1 MPDMGE
7 KLNKLIATKTKE
19 ILESKGYKVTLNDI
33 TQKYDPKNEVKKIV
47 DNDCIIFQYHIW
59 WFNIPWEFKK
69 WIYTVFMV
77 VQGILWANDERTSS
91 DSNKKYMLST
101 TWNEPVEAFNSNQ
114 FLENKCYIKQHA

>member
-1 MPDMGE
+1 MPDMGG

-59 WFNIPWEFKK
+59 WFNIPWELKNGYILCLWWFKEFYEQMMK
-69 WIYTVFMV
+69 EQVLIQIKNICY
-77 VQGILWANDERTSS
+77 Q
-91 DSNKKYMLST
+91 
-101 TWNEPVEAFNSNQ
+101 Q
-114 FLENKCYIKQHA
+114 LEMNL